1 MIMMEHVANNF
12 NFIQNKI
19 NGISKLTRIVVVS
32 KKRSYGQI
40 QPLLQI
46 NHLDYGENQI
56 QEALNKWPSII
67 ASNKEIKLHLIGR
80 LQSNK
85 ARAAFNLF
93 EFIHSLDSD
102 KLAKIFSTL
111 EQETGIKKK
120 YFVQVNIGNENQ
132 KAGILVDRLDQF
144 LSYCVKQLNL
154 NILGLMCIPPVNQD
168 PKKYFIKLNEM
179 NVNNGFKELSMGMS
193 NDYVD
198 AIQCGSTC
206 VRIGSAIFD

>member
-1 MIMMEHVANNF
+1 MEHVANNF

-179 NVNNGFKELSMGMS
+179 NVNNGFKELSIGMS

>member
-1 MIMMEHVANNF
+1 MIEHVVNNF
-12 NFIQNKI
+12 NFIRNKI
-19 NGISKLTRIVVVS
+19 NGISKFTRIVVVS
-32 KKRSYGQI
+32 KKRSYDQI

-67 ASNKEIKLHLIGR
+67 ASNKEIRLHLIGR

-85 ARAAFNLF
+85 AKAAFNLF
-93 EFIHSLDSD
+93 EFIHSLDSE

-111 EQETGIKKK
+111 EKEAGIKKK
-120 YFVQVNIGNENQ
+120 YFIQVNIGNENQ
-132 KAGILVDRLDQF
+132 KAGISADKINQF
-144 LSYCVKQLNL
+144 SSYCIKQLNL
-154 NILGLMCIPPVNQD
+154 NVLGLMCIPPMNQD
-168 PKKYFIKLNEM
+168 PKKHFIQLNEL

>member
-1 MIMMEHVANNF
+1 MIEHVANNF

-19 NGISKLTRIVVVS
+19 NGISKFTRIVVVS
-32 KKRSYGQI
+32 KKRSYDQI
-40 QPLLQI
+40 QPLLQV

-67 ASNKEIKLHLIGR
+67 ASNKEIRLHLIGR

-85 ARAAFNLF
+85 AKAAFDLF
-93 EFIHSLDSD
+93 QFIHSLDSE

-111 EQETGIKKK
+111 EKEAGIKKK
-120 YFVQVNIGNENQ
+120 YFIQVNIGNENQ
-132 KAGILVDRLDQF
+132 KAGISVDKINQF
-144 LSYCVKQLNL
+144 SSYCVKQLNL

-168 PKKYFIKLNEM
+168 PKKHFIKLNQL

>member
-1 MIMMEHVANNF
+1 MIEHVVNNF

-19 NGISKLTRIVVVS
+19 NGISKSTRIVVVS
-32 KKRSYGQI
+32 KKRSYDQI
-40 QPLLQI
+40 QPLLQV

-67 ASNKEIKLHLIGR
+67 ASNKEIRLHLIGR

-85 ARAAFNLF
+85 AKAAFNLF
-93 EFIHSLDSD
+93 EYFHSLDSE

-111 EQETGIKKK
+111 ENEAGIKKK
-120 YFVQVNIGNENQ
+120 YFIQVNIGNENQ
-132 KAGILVDRLDQF
+132 KAGISVDKINQF
-144 LSYCVKQLNL
+144 SSYCVKQLNL
-154 NILGLMCIPPVNQD
+154 NVLGLMCIPPVNQD
-168 PKKYFIKLNEM
+168 PKKHFIKLNEL
-179 NVNNGFKELSMGMS
+179 NANNGFKELSMGMS
-193 NDYVD
+193 NDYAD

>member
-1 MIMMEHVANNF
+1 MIKHVLNNF

-19 NGISKLTRIVVVS
+19 NGISKFTKIVIVT
-32 KKRSYGQI
+32 KKRSCDQI
-40 QPLLQI
+40 QPLLQA

-67 ASNKEIKLHLIGR
+67 TSNKEIRLHLIGR

-85 ARAAFNLF
+85 VKAAFNLF
-93 EFIHSLDSD
+93 EYFHSLDSE

-111 EQETGIKKK
+111 EKEAGIKKK
-120 YFVQVNIGNENQ
+120 YFIQVNIGNEVQ
-132 KAGILVDRLDQF
+132 KAGISVDKINQF
-144 LSYCVKQLNL
+144 SSYCVKQLNL
-154 NILGLMCIPPVNQD
+154 NVLGLMCIPPMDQD
-168 PKKYFIKLNEM
+168 PKKHFIKLSEL
-179 NVNNGFKELSMGMS
+179 NVNNGFQELSMGMS

>member
-1 MIMMEHVANNF
+1 MIEHVANNF

-32 KKRSYGQI
+32 KKRSYDQI
-40 QPLLQI
+40 QPLLQA

-67 ASNKEIKLHLIGR
+67 ASNKEIRLHLIGR

-85 ARAAFNLF
+85 AKAAFNLF
-93 EFIHSLDSD
+93 QFIHSLDSE

-111 EQETGIKKK
+111 EKEAGIKKK
-120 YFVQVNIGNENQ
+120 YFIQVNIGNENQ
-132 KAGILVDRLDQF
+132 KAGISVDKINQF
-144 LSYCVKQLNL
+144 SSYCFKQLNL
-154 NILGLMCIPPVNQD
+154 NVLGLMCIPPVDQD
-168 PKKYFIKLNEM
+168 PKKHFIKLNQL

>member
-1 MIMMEHVANNF
+1 MIMIEHVANNF

-19 NGISKLTRIVVVS
+19 NGISKFTRIVVVS

-80 LQSNK
+80 IQSNK
-85 ARAAFNLF
+85 AKAAFNLF

-102 KLAKIFSTL
+102 KLAKIFFTL

-132 KAGILVDRLDQF
+132 KAGISLDKLNQF
-144 LSYCVKQLNL
+144 SSYCVKQLNL
-154 NILGLMCIPPVNQD
+154 NVLGLMCIPPVNQD
-168 PKKYFIKLNEM
+168 PKKHFIKLNEL
-179 NVNNGFKELSMGMS
+179 NANNGFKELSMGMS

>member
-1 MIMMEHVANNF
+1 MIEHVVNNF

-19 NGISKLTRIVVVS
+19 NGISKFTRIVVVS
-32 KKRSYGQI
+32 KKRSYDQI

-85 ARAAFNLF
+85 AKAAFNLF
-93 EFIHSLDSD
+93 EFIHSLDSE

-111 EQETGIKKK
+111 EQEAGIKKK
-120 YFVQVNIGNENQ
+120 YFIQVNIGNENQ
-132 KAGILVDRLDQF
+132 KAGISVDKLNQF
-144 LSYCVKQLNL
+144 SSYCVKQLNL
-154 NILGLMCIPPVNQD
+154 NVLGLMCIPPMNQD
-168 PKKYFIKLNEM
+168 PKKHFIKLSEL

>member
-1 MIMMEHVANNF
+1 MIEHVVNNF

-19 NGISKLTRIVVVS
+19 NGISKFTRIVVVS
-32 KKRSYGQI
+32 KKRSYDQI
-40 QPLLQI
+40 QPLLQV

-67 ASNKEIKLHLIGR
+67 ASNKEINLHLIGR

-85 ARAAFNLF
+85 AQAAFNLF
-93 EFIHSLDSD
+93 EFIHSLDSE

-111 EQETGIKKK
+111 EKEAGIKKK
-120 YFVQVNIGNENQ
+120 YFIQVNIGNENQ
-132 KAGILVDRLDQF
+132 KAGISVDKVNQF
-144 LSYCVKQLNL
+144 SSYCVKQLNL
-154 NILGLMCIPPVNQD
+154 NVLGLMCIPPMNQD
-168 PKKYFIKLNEM
+168 PKKYFIKLSEL

>member
-1 MIMMEHVANNF
+1 MIEHVANNL

-19 NGISKLTRIVVVS
+19 NGISKSTRIVVVS
-32 KKRSYGQI
+32 KKRSYDQI
-40 QPLLQI
+40 EPLLQL

-85 ARAAFNLF
+85 AKAAFNLF
-93 EFIHSLDSD
+93 EFIHSLDSE

-111 EQETGIKKK
+111 EKDAGIKKK
-120 YFVQVNIGNENQ
+120 YFIQVNVGNENQ
-132 KAGILVDRLDQF
+132 KAGISVDKVNQF
-144 LSYCVKQLNL
+144 SSYCVKQLNL
-154 NILGLMCIPPVNQD
+154 NVLGLMCIPPVNQD
-168 PKKYFIKLNEM
+168 PKKHFIKLNEL

>member
-1 MIMMEHVANNF
+1 MIEHVANNF

-19 NGISKLTRIVVVS
+19 NGISKFTRIVVVS
-32 KKRSYGQI
+32 KKRSYDQI

-67 ASNKEIKLHLIGR
+67 ASNKEIRLHLIGR

-85 ARAAFNLF
+85 AKAAFNLF
-93 EFIHSLDSD
+93 EYFHSLDSE

-111 EQETGIKKK
+111 ENEAGIKKK
-120 YFVQVNIGNENQ
+120 YFIQVNIGNENQ
-132 KAGILVDRLDQF
+132 KAGISVDKINQF
-144 LSYCVKQLNL
+144 SSYCVKQLNL
-154 NILGLMCIPPVNQD
+154 NVLGLMCIPPVNQD
-168 PKKYFIKLNEM
+168 PKKHFIKLNEL
-179 NVNNGFKELSMGMS
+179 NANNGFKELSMGMS

>member
-1 MIMMEHVANNF
+1 MIMIEHVANNF

-19 NGISKLTRIVVVS
+19 NGISKFTRIVVVS
-32 KKRSYGQI
+32 KKRSYDQI

-85 ARAAFNLF
+85 AKAAFNLF

-120 YFVQVNIGNENQ
+120 YFIQVNIGNESQ
-132 KAGILVDRLDQF
+132 KAGIIVDKLNQF
-144 LSYCVKQLNL
+144 SSYCIKQLNL
-154 NILGLMCIPPVNQD
+154 NVLGLMCIPPVNQD
-168 PKKYFIKLNEM
+168 PKKHFIKLNEL
-179 NVNNGFKELSMGMS
+179 NVSIGFKELSMGMS
-193 NDYVD
+193 NDYIE

>member
-1 MIMMEHVANNF
+1 MIEHVVNNF

-19 NGISKLTRIVVVS
+19 NGISKFTRIVVVS
-32 KKRSYGQI
+32 KKRSYDQI
-40 QPLLQI
+40 KPLLQA

-67 ASNKEIKLHLIGR
+67 ASNKEIRLHLIGR

-85 ARAAFNLF
+85 AKAAFNLF
-93 EFIHSLDSD
+93 EFIHSLDSE

-111 EQETGIKKK
+111 EKEARIKKK
-120 YFVQVNIGNENQ
+120 YFIQVNIGNENQ
-132 KAGILVDRLDQF
+132 KAGISADKINQF
-144 LSYCVKQLNL
+144 SSYCVKQLNL
-154 NILGLMCIPPVNQD
+154 NVLGLMCIPPMNQD
-168 PKKYFIKLNEM
+168 PKKHFIKLNEL

>member
-1 MIMMEHVANNF
+1 MIEHVVNNF

-19 NGISKLTRIVVVS
+19 NGISKFTRIVVVS
-32 KKRSYGQI
+32 KKRSYDEI
-40 QPLLQI
+40 KPLLQA

-67 ASNKEIKLHLIGR
+67 SSNKEIRLHLIGR

-85 ARAAFNLF
+85 AKAAFNLF
-93 EFIHSLDSD
+93 EFIHSLDSE

-111 EQETGIKKK
+111 ENDAGIKKK
-120 YFVQVNIGNENQ
+120 YFIQVNIGNENQ
-132 KAGILVDRLDQF
+132 KAGISVDKINQF
-144 LSYCVKQLNL
+144 SSYCVKQLNL
-154 NILGLMCIPPVNQD
+154 NVLGLMCIPPVDQD
-168 PKKYFIKLNEM
+168 PKKHFIKLNEL

-198 AIQCGSTC
+198 AIQFGSTC

>member
-1 MIMMEHVANNF
+1 MIEHVANNF

-19 NGISKLTRIVVVS
+19 NGISKFTRIVVVS
-32 KKRSYGQI
+32 KKRSYDQI
-40 QPLLQI
+40 KPLLQA

-67 ASNKEIKLHLIGR
+67 ASNKEIRLHLIGR

-85 ARAAFNLF
+85 VKAAFNLF

-111 EQETGIKKK
+111 EKEARIKKK
-120 YFVQVNIGNENQ
+120 YFIQVNIGNENQ
-132 KAGILVDRLDQF
+132 KAGISADKINQF
-144 LSYCVKQLNL
+144 SSYCVKQLNL
-154 NILGLMCIPPVNQD
+154 NVLGLMCIPPMNQD
-168 PKKYFIKLNEM
+168 PKKHFIKLNEL

>member
-1 MIMMEHVANNF
+1 MIEHVVNNF
-12 NFIQNKI
+12 NFIRNKI
-19 NGISKLTRIVVVS
+19 NGISKFTRIVVVS
-32 KKRSYGQI
+32 KKRSYDQI
-40 QPLLQI
+40 QPLLHA

-67 ASNKEIKLHLIGR
+67 ASNKEIRLHLIGR

-85 ARAAFNLF
+85 AKAAFNLF
-93 EFIHSLDSD
+93 EYFHSLDSE

-111 EQETGIKKK
+111 ENEAGIKKK
-120 YFVQVNIGNENQ
+120 YFIQVNTGNENQ
-132 KAGILVDRLDQF
+132 KAGISVDKINQF
-144 LSYCVKQLNL
+144 SSYCVKQLNL
-154 NILGLMCIPPVNQD
+154 NVLGLMCIPPVDQD
-168 PKKYFIKLNEM
+168 PKKHFIKLNEL

>member
-1 MIMMEHVANNF
+1 MIKHVANNF

-19 NGISKLTRIVVVS
+19 NGISKFTRIVAVS
-32 KKRSYGQI
+32 KKRSYDHI
-40 QPLLQI
+40 QPLLQS

-56 QEALNKWPSII
+56 QEALNKWPTII
-67 ASNKEIKLHLIGR
+67 ATNKEIRLHLIGR

-85 ARAAFNLF
+85 AKAAFNLF

-102 KLAKIFSTL
+102 KLAKIFSSL

-120 YFVQVNIGNENQ
+120 YFIQVNIGNEDQ
-132 KAGILVDRLDQF
+132 KAGIIVDKLNQF
-144 LSYCVKQLNL
+144 SSYCVKQLNL
-154 NILGLMCIPPVNQD
+154 NVLGLMCIPPANQD
-168 PKKYFIKLNEM
+168 PKKHFIKLNEL
-179 NVNNGFKELSMGMS
+179 NVKNGFKELSMGMS
-193 NDYVD
+193 NDYIE

>member
-1 MIMMEHVANNF
+1 MIEHVVNNF

-19 NGISKLTRIVVVS
+19 NGISKFTRIVVVS
-32 KKRSYGQI
+32 KKRSYDQI
-40 QPLLQI
+40 QPLLQA

-67 ASNKEIKLHLIGR
+67 ATNKEIRLHLIGR

-85 ARAAFNLF
+85 AKAAFNLF
-93 EFIHSLDSD
+93 EYFHSLDSE

-111 EQETGIKKK
+111 ENEAGIKKK
-120 YFVQVNIGNENQ
+120 YFIQVNIGNENQ
-132 KAGILVDRLDQF
+132 KAGISVDKINQF
-144 LSYCVKQLNL
+144 SSYCVKQLNL
-154 NILGLMCIPPVNQD
+154 NVLGLMCIPPVDQD
-168 PKKYFIKLNEM
+168 PKKHFIKLNEL

>member
-1 MIMMEHVANNF
+1 MMEHVANNF

-32 KKRSYGQI
+32 KKRSYDQI

-85 ARAAFNLF
+85 AKAAFNLF
-93 EFIHSLDSD
+93 EFIHSLDSE

-132 KAGILVDRLDQF
+132 KAGILVDKLDQF

-154 NILGLMCIPPVNQD
+154 NILGLMCIPPINQD

>member
-1 MIMMEHVANNF
+1 MIEHVVNNF

-19 NGISKLTRIVVVS
+19 NGISKFTRIVVVS
-32 KKRSYGQI
+32 KKRSYDQI
-40 QPLLQI
+40 QPLLQA

-67 ASNKEIKLHLIGR
+67 ASNKEIRLHLIGR

-85 ARAAFNLF
+85 AKAAFNLF
-93 EFIHSLDSD
+93 QFIHSLDSE

-111 EQETGIKKK
+111 EKEAGIKKK
-120 YFVQVNIGNENQ
+120 YFIQVNIGNENQ
-132 KAGILVDRLDQF
+132 KAGISVDKINQF
-144 LSYCVKQLNL
+144 SSYCFKQLNL
-154 NILGLMCIPPVNQD
+154 NVLGLMCIPPVDQD
-168 PKKYFIKLNEM
+168 PKKHFIKLNQL

>member
-1 MIMMEHVANNF
+1 MIKHVANNF

-19 NGISKLTRIVVVS
+19 NGISKFTRIVVVS

-132 KAGILVDRLDQF
+132 KAGILVDKLDQF

>member
-1 MIMMEHVANNF
+1 MIKHVANNF

-19 NGISKLTRIVVVS
+19 NGISKFTRIVVVS
-32 KKRSYGQI
+32 KKRSYDQI

-67 ASNKEIKLHLIGR
+67 ASNKEIRLHLIGR

-85 ARAAFNLF
+85 AKAAFNLF
-93 EFIHSLDSD
+93 EYFHSLDSE

-111 EQETGIKKK
+111 EKDAGIKKK
-120 YFVQVNIGNENQ
+120 YFIQVNIGNENQ
-132 KAGILVDRLDQF
+132 KAGISVDKINQF
-144 LSYCVKQLNL
+144 SSYCVKQLNL
-154 NILGLMCIPPVNQD
+154 NVLGLMCIPPVDQD
-168 PKKYFIKLNEM
+168 PKKHFIKLNEL

>member
-1 MIMMEHVANNF
+1 MIEHVANNF

-19 NGISKLTRIVVVS
+19 NGISKFTRIVVVS
-32 KKRSYGQI
+32 KKRSYDQI
-40 QPLLQI
+40 KPLLQA

-67 ASNKEIKLHLIGR
+67 ASNKEIRLHLIGR

-85 ARAAFNLF
+85 AKAAFNLF
-93 EFIHSLDSD
+93 EFIHSLDSE

-111 EQETGIKKK
+111 EKEARIKKK
-120 YFVQVNIGNENQ
+120 YFIQVNIGNENQ
-132 KAGILVDRLDQF
+132 KAGISADKINQF
-144 LSYCVKQLNL
+144 SSYCVKQLNL
-154 NILGLMCIPPVNQD
+154 NVLGLMCIPPMNQD
-168 PKKYFIKLNEM
+168 PKKHFIKLNEL

>member
-1 MIMMEHVANNF
+1 MIEHVVNNF

-19 NGISKLTRIVVVS
+19 NGISKFTQIVVVS
-32 KKRSYGQI
+32 KKRSYDQI
-40 QPLLQI
+40 KPLLQA

-85 ARAAFNLF
+85 AKAAFNLF
-93 EFIHSLDSD
+93 EFIHSLDSE
-102 KLAKIFSTL
+102 KLAKIFSTF

-120 YFVQVNIGNENQ
+120 YFIQVNIGNENQ
-132 KAGILVDRLDQF
+132 KAGISVEKINQF
-144 LSYCVKQLNL
+144 SSYCVKQLNL
-154 NILGLMCIPPVNQD
+154 NVLGFMCIPPMNQD
-168 PKKYFIKLNEM
+168 PKKHFVKLNEL
-179 NVNNGFKELSMGMS
+179 NINNGFKELSMGMS
-193 NDYVD
+193 NDYLD
-198 AIQCGSTC
+198 AIKCGSTC

>member
-1 MIMMEHVANNF
+1 MIKHVANNF

-19 NGISKLTRIVVVS
+19 NGISKFTRIVVVS
-32 KKRSYGQI
+32 KKRSYDQI

-67 ASNKEIKLHLIGR
+67 GSNKEIKLHLIGR

-85 ARAAFNLF
+85 AKAAFNLF
-93 EFIHSLDSD
+93 EFIHSLDSE
-102 KLAKIFSTL
+102 KLAKIFASL
-111 EQETGIKKK
+111 EQETGVKKK
-120 YFVQVNIGNENQ
+120 YFIQVNIGNENQ
-132 KAGILVDRLDQF
+132 KAGISVDKINQF
-144 LSYCVKQLNL
+144 SSYCVKQLNL
-154 NILGLMCIPPVNQD
+154 NVLGLMCIPPMNQD
-168 PKKYFIKLNEM
+168 PKKHFIKLNEL

-193 NDYVD
+193 NDYLD

>member
-1 MIMMEHVANNF
+1 MIEHVANNF

-19 NGISKLTRIVVVS
+19 NGISKFTRIVVVS
-32 KKRSYGQI
+32 KKRSYDQI
-40 QPLLQI
+40 QPLLQV

-67 ASNKEIKLHLIGR
+67 ASNKEIRLHLIGR

-85 ARAAFNLF
+85 AKAAFNLF
-93 EFIHSLDSD
+93 QFIHSLDSE

-111 EQETGIKKK
+111 EKEAGIKKK
-120 YFVQVNIGNENQ
+120 YFIQVNIGNENQ
-132 KAGILVDRLDQF
+132 KAGISVDKINQF
-144 LSYCVKQLNL
+144 SSYCFKQLNL
-154 NILGLMCIPPVNQD
+154 NVLGLMCIPPVDQD
-168 PKKYFIKLNEM
+168 PKKHFIKLNQL

>member
-1 MIMMEHVANNF
+1 MIEHVANNF

-19 NGISKLTRIVVVS
+19 NGISKFTRIVVVS
-32 KKRSYGQI
+32 KKRSYDQI
-40 QPLLQI
+40 QPLLQA

-67 ASNKEIKLHLIGR
+67 ASNKEIRLHLIGR

-85 ARAAFNLF
+85 AKAAFDLF
-93 EFIHSLDSD
+93 QFIHSLDSE

-111 EQETGIKKK
+111 EKEAGIKKK
-120 YFVQVNIGNENQ
+120 YFIQVNIGNENQ
-132 KAGILVDRLDQF
+132 KAGISVDKINQF
-144 LSYCVKQLNL
+144 SSYCFKQLNL
-154 NILGLMCIPPVNQD
+154 NVLGLMCIPPVDQD
-168 PKKYFIKLNEM
+168 PKKHFIKLNQL

>member
-1 MIMMEHVANNF
+1 MIEHVVNNF

-19 NGISKLTRIVVVS
+19 NGISKFTRIVVVS
-32 KKRSYGQI
+32 KKRSYDQI
-40 QPLLQI
+40 KPLLQAK
-46 NHLDYGENQI
+46 HLDYGENQI

-67 ASNKEIKLHLIGR
+67 ASNKEIRLHLIGR

-85 ARAAFNLF
+85 VKAAFNLF

-111 EQETGIKKK
+111 EKEARIKKK
-120 YFVQVNIGNENQ
+120 YFIQVNIGNENQ
-132 KAGILVDRLDQF
+132 KAGISVDKINQF
-144 LSYCVKQLNL
+144 SSYCVKQLNL
-154 NILGLMCIPPVNQD
+154 NVLGLMCIPPVNQD
-168 PKKYFIKLNEM
+168 PKKHFIKLNEL
-179 NVNNGFKELSMGMS
+179 NANNGFKELSMGMS
-193 NDYVD
+193 NDYAD

>member
-1 MIMMEHVANNF
+1 MIEHVVNNF

-19 NGISKLTRIVVVS
+19 NGISKFTRIVVVS
-32 KKRSYGQI
+32 KKRSYDQI

-67 ASNKEIKLHLIGR
+67 ASNKEIRLHLIGR

-85 ARAAFNLF
+85 AKAAFNLF
-93 EFIHSLDSD
+93 EYFHSLDSE

-111 EQETGIKKK
+111 ENDAGIKKK
-120 YFVQVNIGNENQ
+120 YFIQVNIGNENQ
-132 KAGILVDRLDQF
+132 KAGISVDKINQF
-144 LSYCVKQLNL
+144 SSYCVKQLNL
-154 NILGLMCIPPVNQD
+154 NVLGLMCIPPVDQD
-168 PKKYFIKLNEM
+168 PKKHFIKLNEL

-193 NDYVD
+193 NDYLD
-198 AIQCGSTC
+198 AIKCGSTC

>member
-1 MIMMEHVANNF
+1 MIEHVVNNF

-19 NGISKLTRIVVVS
+19 NGISKSTRIVVVS
-32 KKRSYGQI
+32 KKRSYDQI
-40 QPLLQI
+40 QPLLQV

-67 ASNKEIKLHLIGR
+67 ASNKEIRLHLIGR

-85 ARAAFNLF
+85 AKAAFNLF
-93 EFIHSLDSD
+93 EYFHSLDSE

-111 EQETGIKKK
+111 ENEAGIKKK
-120 YFVQVNIGNENQ
+120 YFIQVNIGKENQ
-132 KAGILVDRLDQF
+132 KAGISVDKINQF
-144 LSYCVKQLNL
+144 SSYCVKQLNL
-154 NILGLMCIPPVNQD
+154 NVLGLMCIPPVNQD
-168 PKKYFIKLNEM
+168 PKKHFIKLNEL
-179 NVNNGFKELSMGMS
+179 NANNGFKELSMGMS
-193 NDYVD
+193 NDYAD

>member
-1 MIMMEHVANNF
+1 MIEHVANNF

-19 NGISKLTRIVVVS
+19 NGISKFTRIVVVS
-32 KKRSYGQI
+32 KKRSYDQI
-40 QPLLQI
+40 QPLLQA

-67 ASNKEIKLHLIGR
+67 ASNKEIRLHLIGR

-85 ARAAFNLF
+85 AKVAFNLF
-93 EFIHSLDSD
+93 DFIHSLDSE

-111 EQETGIKKK
+111 EQEAGIKKK
-120 YFVQVNIGNENQ
+120 YFIQVNIGNENQ
-132 KAGILVDRLDQF
+132 KAGISVDKLNQF
-144 LSYCVKQLNL
+144 SSYCVKQLNL
-154 NILGLMCIPPVNQD
+154 NVLGLMCIPPMNQD
-168 PKKYFIKLNEM
+168 PKKHFIKLSEL